1 MVLVCVDVWTVMA
14 ARQCDVCHGIEEIE
28 QEPTSGTR
36 CARCVS
42 CVTDLG
48 EFTGGLVSGGGLRES
63 DAFLVLAKLAS
74 EHWDALPPQ
83 LSGQCKSAIDRKGPL
98 SPAGLNHPLRLW
110 LFALLKSAF
119 PSVEFAD
126 EGKTRDSPLVKGDRI
141 HWRYYFRGVQLAHG
155 ADTTQHDARGV
166 WTAGALRAYSG
177 HPSRSLSHHL
187 PPFNLP
193 LQMST

>member
-14 ARQCDVCHGIEEIE
+14 ARQCDVCHGIKEIE

-74 EHWDALPPQ
+74 EHWHALPPQ
-83 LSGQCKSAIDRKGPL
+83 HSGQRKAAIDRI
-98 SPAGLNHPLRLW
+98 AGLYPKGKEHFLRRW
-110 LFALLKSAF
+110 LFALLRSAF
-119 PSVEFAD
+119 PSVEYVD
-126 EGKTRDSPLVKGDRI
+126 EGKTVEGPSVKDDRI
-141 HWRYYFRGVQLAHG
+141 RWQFYFRGVQLAHG
-155 ADTTQHDARGV
+155 ADKTQHDARGA

-177 HPSRSLSHHL
+177 HPSLSLS
-187 PPFNLP
+187 PPR
-193 LQMST
+193 LQPPVQMRA